1 MCVVAITVEHH
12 PGLCRSDSFRAP
24 ILQLIRSRRAPP
36 CRSPPT
42 PIRDRRIL
50 ASASPHLLPPSRAR
64 PSSSV
69 PSASSGQWIVE
80 LPIGV
85 AALHPTSTPPAGLGM
100 RLRIAGK
107 RASDAKAAAVD
118 GGARPAAFAAA
129 PDATRDDADGAAAGP
144 ADHRNGT
151 ENGNPHLRFMT
162 RPHCFNF
169 FTWFFSRPVTIRTTI
184 FASSMPSLAKIP
196 HHRRRRAFSSHCSSF
211 TYSSPLVSVLEKKKL
226 SMLFVL
232 SSSFQL
238 IFLYY
243 IRWWV
248 RGGYRRSAQ
257 LCEKRSN
264 KFDIFPPGVVTRA
277 RLHWGVSCGR
287 LLVSSGDRVHAV
299 HFRLV
304 GLIFHAVS
312 GQH

>member
-1 MCVVAITVEHH
+1 
-12 PGLCRSDSFRAP
+12 
-24 ILQLIRSRRAPP
+24 
-36 CRSPPT
+36 
-42 PIRDRRIL
+42 
-50 ASASPHLLPPSRAR
+50 
-64 PSSSV
+64 
-69 PSASSGQWIVE
+69 
-80 LPIGV
+80 
-85 AALHPTSTPPAGLGM
+85 M

-211 TYSSPLVSVLEKKKL
+211 TYSSPLVSVLEKKTL
-226 SMLFVL
+226 DVVCFI
-232 SSSFQL
+232 
-238 IFLYY
+238 IFFSINLP
-243 IRWWV
+243 
-248 RGGYRRSAQ
+248 
-257 LCEKRSN
+257 L
-264 KFDIFPPGVVTRA
+264 
-277 RLHWGVSCGR
+277 LHT
-287 LLVSSGDRVHAV
+287 
-299 HFRLV
+299 LV
-304 GLIFHAVS
+304 GKGWLQAIGAIMRKAIK
-312 GQH
+312 QI